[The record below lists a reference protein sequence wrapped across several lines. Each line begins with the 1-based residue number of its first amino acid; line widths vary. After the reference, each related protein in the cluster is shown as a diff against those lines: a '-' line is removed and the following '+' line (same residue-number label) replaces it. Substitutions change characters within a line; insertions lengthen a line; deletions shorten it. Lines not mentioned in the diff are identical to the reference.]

1 MFNFSKSDLYNEHTF
16 YPAFLH
22 DLEKCRR
29 EVIIES
35 PYITS
40 LRMETFYPIF
50 KRILDRG
57 IKIHVITRD
66 PIEHNEEYKY
76 QATEEILQCAEMG
89 INMVLLRGY
98 HHRKIAIID
107 RKILWEG
114 SLNILSQ
121 VNSIEVM
128 SRIEEKRIAKKMMNF
143 LKLNRL

>member
-1 MFNFSKSDLYNEHTF
+1 
-16 YPAFLH
+16 
-22 DLEKCRR
+22 
-29 EVIIES
+29 
-35 PYITS
+35 
-40 LRMETFYPIF
+40 METFYPIF